1 MLLPLKRGQYSQIW
15 VGFYAVCSLS
25 STTRSGFG
33 KRIRHRVPAR
43 PEQEPVA
50 IMHDESAAD
59 VGREAISCAVEDTW
73 LHAQRR
79 ASMEQMFRPERQKI
93 RSTNLFGVS

>member
-1 MLLPLKRGQYSQIW
+1 
-15 VGFYAVCSLS
+15 
-25 STTRSGFG
+25 
-33 KRIRHRVPAR
+33 
-43 PEQEPVA
+43 VA